1 MKRSVLLIVAFL
13 VVVSFVLGG
22 CSRYME
28 AIAPTP
34 TAVVSAE
41 PSPPSIPT
49 FTPAPTATA
58 EPTATATATE
68 TLVPS
73 PTSYDTATPMPSD
86 TPTSDSELEGAE
98 PATATPE
105 MALESPLEGEALQ
118 GKPLQGRLAFQE
130 ASGGNIYLI
139 NADGTGLR
147 LLTNGMDPA
156 LSPDGA
162 SLAFVRWDK
171 DKGIYLMGL
180 DGGEPRMIW
189 GEEHPRGPAWSP
201 DGSRIAYTS
210 KYLAWIPPVGFNIP
224 GYGFLEIFPGRDE
237 DRWNLH
243 IIDLSDGRTFD
254 PRFDRHGFSPSW
266 GSDGETIVYDGDR
279 GLRLVTGDEEPRSLT
294 DDIWDSS
301 PVWSPDG
308 SRIAYMYKQ
317 HDHWEIY
324 TVRPD
329 GSDWRRLTKEP
340 LFSDNPPN
348 NVAPAWSPDG
358 EHIVFLSDRNGGWEL
373 FVMGADGS
381 DQREMFPAGLD
392 GIRFRY
398 EFAAERVVSWAR

>member
-1 MKRSVLLIVAFL
+1 M
-13 VVVSFVLGG
+13 
-22 CSRYME
+22 
-28 AIAPTP
+28 
-34 TAVVSAE
+34 
-41 PSPPSIPT
+41 
-49 FTPAPTATA
+49 
-58 EPTATATATE
+58 
-68 TLVPS
+68 
-73 PTSYDTATPMPSD
+73 
-86 TPTSDSELEGAE
+86 
-98 PATATPE
+98 
-105 MALESPLEGEALQ
+105 
-118 GKPLQGRLAFQE
+118 
-130 ASGGNIYLI
+130 
-139 NADGTGLR
+139 
-147 LLTNGMDPA
+147 
-156 LSPDGA
+156 
-162 SLAFVRWDK
+162 
-171 DKGIYLMGL
+171 
-180 DGGEPRMIW
+180 
-189 GEEHPRGPAWSP
+189 
-201 DGSRIAYTS
+201 
-210 KYLAWIPPVGFNIP
+210 
-224 GYGFLEIFPGRDE
+224 
-237 DRWNLH
+237 
-243 IIDLSDGRTFD
+243 
-254 PRFDRHGFSPSW
+254 
-266 GSDGETIVYDGDR
+266 
-279 GLRLVTGDEEPRSLT
+279 TGDEEPRSLT